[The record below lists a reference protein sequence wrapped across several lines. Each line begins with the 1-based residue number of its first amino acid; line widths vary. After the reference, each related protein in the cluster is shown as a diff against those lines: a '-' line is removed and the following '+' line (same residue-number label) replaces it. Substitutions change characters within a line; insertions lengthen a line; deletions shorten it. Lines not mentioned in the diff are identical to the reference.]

1 MNRTLFTLLRTQQNK
16 KNKRGKEHT
25 QTQYTKTHILKDT
38 QLKSLKIVQQQ
49 TK

>member
-1 MNRTLFTLLRTQQNK
+1 MNRTLFTQLRTQQK
-16 KNKRGKEHT
+16 KLNVKRTH
-25 QTQYTKTHILKDT
+25 THIHGTQRHTST